1 MSDAFELDKVDVKPR
16 SQEGVEMELLDPAG
30 NPTGVILIVRGT
42 DSEAYKDK
50 LCEHTKR
57 AVDRQSRAQTQGE
70 RDREFLELHATLI
83 AGWKGKPLTRAGA
96 PLPYSAENA
105 ASLLDQYD
113 WIFEQV
119 RRFADRRANFLP
131 GPSTA

>member
-1 MSDAFELDKVDVKPR
+1 MSAAFELDKVDVKPR

-42 DSEAYKDK
+42 DAAAYKDK
-50 LCEHTKR
+50 LREHTKR
-57 AVDRQSRAQTQGE
+57 AVDRASRAQTQEE

-83 AGWKGKPLTRAGA
+83 AGWKGKPLTRNGA
-96 PLPYSAENA
+96 ALTYSQENA
-105 ASLLDQYD
+105 VSLLDQYD

-131 GPSTA
+131 GPSAA

>member
-1 MSDAFELDKVDVKPR
+1 MSDAFDLSAVDVRPR
-16 SQEGVEMELLDPAG
+16 SEEGVEMELIDPAG
-30 NPTGVILIVRGT
+30 NPTGVILVVRGT
-42 DSEAYKDK
+42 DSATYKDK
-50 LCEHTKR
+50 LRDHTKR
-57 AVDRQSRAQTQGE
+57 AVDRGVRVQTQDE

-83 AGWKGKPLTRAGA
+83 AGWKGKPLVRAGA

-105 ASLLDQYD
+105 VSLLDQYD